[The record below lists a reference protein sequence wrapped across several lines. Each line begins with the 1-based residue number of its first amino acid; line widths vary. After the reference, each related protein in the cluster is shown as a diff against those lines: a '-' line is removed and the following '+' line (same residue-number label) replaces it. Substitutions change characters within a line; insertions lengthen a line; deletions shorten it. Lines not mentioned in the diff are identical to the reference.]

1 MIYKSNVIFMSE
13 ISISNPVWVELSAP
27 VRSSSNLEFPF
38 RFAPGPSFQIV
49 HKESLYSWLD
59 KKTYRMEML
68 VSKTWRKKSNG
79 QKVRSAFAIKTLMWW
94 LPVFPCDTWYQSTQ
108 NTIRLS
114 GSAHIFQE
122 YDKPSQILINLREYY
137 KLPHLPKIW

>member
-1 MIYKSNVIFMSE
+1 MTLSHQRLKLILQTLLVGIRFLRNYKNDNDSNVIFLSVPE
-13 ISISNPVWVELSAP
+13 ISISNSVWVELSGP

-49 HKESLYSWLD
+49 RKESLYSWLD

-108 NTIRLS
+108 NTIRL
-114 GSAHIFQE
+114 
-122 YDKPSQILINLREYY
+122 
-137 KLPHLPKIW
+137 